1 MTKKC
6 LSTLNDSRQ
15 IPEQVRNDHER
26 NSVHDGRFVS
36 NGKGYSVPHENV
48 PSVNL
53 VPYIVQAGIISVRD
67 DGLATALELLQV
79 VDHKAAEERAAVF
92 YGRLIDDDFGTFGL
106 DTLHHPLDAALA
118 EVVAVRLHR
127 QTVDPHYAFTL
138 LVGTEVSVVEFVV
151 EPCFPEYPVSDEVL
165 ASAVAVYYRLD
176 KVLRNVR
183 IVRKE
188 LLRVLRE
195 AVASVAETRVVVEVS
210 DTRVQA
216 HAPDDGGRVKT
227 LHLRVGVE
235 LVEVAHTQGEVR
247 VGEELD
253 RLCLRKAHEKGLDV
267 ILYGSFLQEG
277 GELVRC
283 TVQTLVPLRTSD
295 DDTARV
301 QVVVQGLA
309 LPKELRRE
317 DDVPGPRLAADALR
331 VAHRDGALDDHDR
344 IGVDLHH
351 QVYDL
356 LNMARVE
363 VVLHRVVVGRCR
375 DDHVVGI
382 SVGGCTV
389 EGSHQ
394 VQVLLTQVFLYV
406 FVLDGGLTAVDHFHL
421 LGNHVDGGDPVVL
434 AQKGG
439 YAQADVAGPGD
450 GDADVFFIVHCC
462 LVYSIDF
469 SARCARSK

>member
-195 AVASVAETRVVVEVS
+195 AVPAVAEGWVVVEVP
-210 DTRVQA
+210 DAGVEAHALDYRVGVQA
-216 HAPDDGGRVKT
+216 
-227 LHLRVGVE
+227 LHLRIGVE
-235 LVEVAHTQGEVR
+235 LVEVAHPQSEVR
-247 VGEELD
+247 VGEELH
-253 RLCLRKAHEKGLDV
+253 RLSLGQSHIKGLDV
-267 ILYGSFLQEG
+267 LLQRALLQQG

-283 TVQTLVPLRTSD
+283 TVQTVIPLRAPHYD
-295 DDTARV
+295 AARV
-301 QVVVQGLA
+301 EVVVQGLA
-309 LPKELRRE
+309 LTQELRGE
-317 DDVPGPRLAADALR
+317 DDVPGPCLAADALG
-331 VAHRDGALDDHDR
+331 VSHRYRALYDHDSL
-344 IGVDLHH
+344 GVDLHD

-356 LNMARVE
+356 LHVARVE
-363 VVLHRVVVGRCR
+363 VVPHRVVVGRGR
-375 DDHVVGI
+375 YDHVVGI
-382 SVGGCTV
+382 PVGGLPV
-389 EGSHQ
+389 QGGHQ
-394 VQVLLTQVFLYV
+394 VQVLL
-406 FVLDGGLTAVDHFHL
+406 
-421 LGNHVDGGDPVVL
+421 
-434 AQKGG
+434 
-439 YAQADVAGPGD
+439 
-450 GDADVFFIVHCC
+450 
-462 LVYSIDF
+462 
-469 SARCARSK
+469 R

>member
-106 DTLHHPLDAALA
+106 DALHHPLDAALA

-247 VGEELD
+247 VGEELHS
-253 RLCLRKAHEKGLDV
+253 LSLGQPHVKGLDV
-267 ILYGSFLQEG
+267 LLQRALLQQG
-277 GELVRC
+277 GELVRS
-283 TVQTLVPLRTSD
+283 TVQTVIPLRAPHYD
-295 DDTARV
+295 AARV
-301 QVVVQGLA
+301 EVVVHGLA
-309 LPKELRRE
+309 LPQELRGE
-317 DDVPGPRLAADALR
+317 DDVPGPCLAAYALG
-331 VAHRDGALDDHDR
+331 VSHRYRALYDHDSL
-344 IGVDLHH
+344 GVDLHD

-356 LNMARVE
+356 LHVARVE
-363 VVLHRVVVGRCR
+363 VVPHRVVVGRGR

-382 SVGGCTV
+382 PVGGLPV
-389 EGSHQ
+389 QGGHQ
-394 VQVLLTQVFLYV
+394 VQVLLSQVFLYI
-406 FVLDGGLTAVDHFHL
+406 FVLDGGFPAVDKVHL
-421 LGNHVDGGDPVVL
+421 FRDDVHGGDVVVL
-434 AQKGG
+434 AQQRRD
-439 YAQADVAGPGD
+439 AQADVAGAGD
-450 GDADVFFIVHCC
+450 GDLDVSFVVHCLC
-462 LVYSIDF
+462 S
-469 SARCARSK
+469 

>member
-1 MTKKC
+1 M
-6 LSTLNDSRQ
+6 LSVSPEN
-15 IPEQVRNDHER
+15 IPRI
-26 NSVHDGRFVS
+26 
-36 NGKGYSVPHENV
+36 
-48 PSVNL
+48 NL
-53 VPYIVQAGIISVRD
+53 VLHIVEAGVISVRD

-79 VDHKAAEERAAVF
+79 VDHEAAEEGAAVLK
-92 YGRLIDDDFGTFGL
+92 GRLVDDDFRAFGL
-106 DTLHHPLDAALA
+106 DALHHALDAALA

-127 QTVDPHYAFTL
+127 QAINPHDAFAL
-138 LVGTEVSVVEFVV
+138 LVGAEVPVVEFVV
-151 EPCFPEYPVSDEVL
+151 EARLLEHPVRYEVL
-165 ASAVAVYYRLD
+165 TRAVAVHYRLD
-176 KVLRNVR
+176 QVLRNVR
-183 IVRKE
+183 IVCKE
-188 LLRVLRE
+188 LLRVLWE
-195 AVASVAETRVVVEVS
+195 AVASVTERRVVVEVS
-210 DTRVQA
+210 DARIKA
-216 HAPDDGGRVKT
+216 HAPDDGGGVQA

-235 LVEVAHTQGEVR
+235 LVEVAYTQGEVR
-247 VGEELD
+247 VREQLH
-253 RLCLRKAHEKGLDV
+253 RLCLGQAHEKSLDV

-317 DDVPGPRLAADALR
+317 DDVPGPCLAADALR

-363 VVLHRVVVGRCR
+363 VVLHRVVVGRRR

-389 EGSHQ
+389 KGRHQ

-406 FVLDGGLTAVDHFHL
+406 FVLDGGLSAVDHFHL
-421 LGNHVDGGDPVVL
+421 LGDHVDGGDPVVL

-462 LVYSIDF
+462 SVYRSLDCGLRPPLGMTVKMLGCSADF